1 MADNRRRKK
10 RRKKKKSRKIVLFVF
25 EILLLAILLVAAYF
39 IGMVNR
45 VKYENM
51 SETEAGIND
60 DLSKDTLESLEGYTN
75 IAVFGLDNRSANNY
89 QEGNSD
95 VVMIASIDNKT
106 KNVKL
111 VSVYRDT
118 FLSVGGGTYFK
129 CNNAYAR
136 GGAKQAVQM
145 LNSNLDL
152 DIKEYVC
159 VDWAAVVE
167 VIDDLGGLDLNI
179 TQGEM
184 NQINKYKKDVDGVT
198 GKNTPN
204 VTQYGLVHLDGTQAT
219 TYARIRK
226 LSGDDFKRAS
236 RQRIVLQAM
245 LEKAKKANPATLV
258 KICNSVVD
266 DISTTLS
273 LDQMV
278 SLAKDVTKY
287 KINSTT
293 GFPTDLTTKN
303 MPRCGDTVIPADLVT
318 NVKKLH
324 EYMFDDAADTPSTLY
339 GQAINYVK
347 NGSWDS
353 SKVKLIAGDW
363 SQAVYAMRQDMTYKV
378 LDQAVISD
386 ASGKILYNLAQQDM
400 VALRC
405 VMRLGWQLPNPVT
418 QLNGT
423 DTRYPFA
430 ALVPAGTEH
439 SGG

>member
-25 EILLLAILLVAAYF
+25 EILLLVAAYF

-136 GGAKQAVQM
+136 GGVQM

-258 KICNSVVD
+258 KICNSMVD

-287 KINSTT
+287 KISSTT

-324 EYMFDDAADTPSTLY
+324 EYMFDDAAYTPSQTV
-339 GQAINYVK
+339 QAISETIVNTT
-347 NGSWDS
+347 GITADS
-353 SKVKLIAGDW
+353 AKIN
-363 SQAVYAMRQDMTYKV
+363 T
-378 LDQAVISD
+378 SD
-386 ASGKILYNLAQQDM
+386 YNETVGA
-400 VALRC
+400 
-405 VMRLGWQLPNPVT
+405 T
-418 QLNGT
+418 GT
-423 DTRYPFA
+423 DEIQKGSETTG
-430 ALVPAGTEH
+430 GTNVQ
-439 SGG
+439 

>member
-25 EILLLAILLVAAYF
+25 EIVAAYF

-258 KICNSVVD
+258 KICNSMVD

-287 KINSTT
+287 KISSTT

-324 EYMFDDAADTPSTLY
+324 EYMFDDAAYTPSQTV
-339 GQAINYVK
+339 QAISETIVNTT
-347 NGSWDS
+347 GITADS
-353 SKVKLIAGDW
+353 AKIN
-363 SQAVYAMRQDMTYKV
+363 T
-378 LDQAVISD
+378 SD
-386 ASGKILYNLAQQDM
+386 YNETVGA
-400 VALRC
+400 
-405 VMRLGWQLPNPVT
+405 T
-418 QLNGT
+418 GT
-423 DTRYPFA
+423 DEIQKGSETTG
-430 ALVPAGTEH
+430 GTNVQ
-439 SGG
+439 

>member
-111 VSVYRDT
+111 VSVYRDK

-287 KINSTT
+287 KISSTT

-324 EYMFDDAADTPSTLY
+324 EYMFDDATYTPSQTV
-339 GQAINYVK
+339 QAISDTIVNTT
-347 NGSWDS
+347 GITADS
-353 SKVKLIAGDW
+353 AKIN
-363 SQAVYAMRQDMTYKV
+363 T
-378 LDQAVISD
+378 SD
-386 ASGKILYNLAQQDM
+386 YNETVGA
-400 VALRC
+400 
-405 VMRLGWQLPNPVT
+405 T
-418 QLNGT
+418 GT
-423 DTRYPFA
+423 DEIQKGSETTG
-430 ALVPAGTEH
+430 GTNVQ
-439 SGG
+439 

>member
-1 MADNRRRKK
+1 
-10 RRKKKKSRKIVLFVF
+10 
-25 EILLLAILLVAAYF
+25 
-39 IGMVNR
+39 
-45 VKYENM
+45 
-51 SETEAGIND
+51 
-60 DLSKDTLESLEGYTN
+60 
-75 IAVFGLDNRSANNY
+75 
-89 QEGNSD
+89 
-95 VVMIASIDNKT
+95 
-106 KNVKL
+106 
-111 VSVYRDT
+111 
-118 FLSVGGGTYFK
+118 
-129 CNNAYAR
+129 
-136 GGAKQAVQM
+136 M

-258 KICNSVVD
+258 KICNSMVD

-287 KINSTT
+287 KISSTT
-293 GFPTDLTTKN
+293 GFPTDLTTKT

-324 EYMFDDAADTPSTLY
+324 EYMFDDAAYTPSQTV
-339 GQAINYVK
+339 QAISETIVNTT
-347 NGSWDS
+347 GITADS
-353 SKVKLIAGDW
+353 AKIN
-363 SQAVYAMRQDMTYKV
+363 T
-378 LDQAVISD
+378 SD
-386 ASGKILYNLAQQDM
+386 YNETVGA
-400 VALRC
+400 
-405 VMRLGWQLPNPVT
+405 T
-418 QLNGT
+418 GT
-423 DTRYPFA
+423 DEIQKGSETTG
-430 ALVPAGTEH
+430 GTNVQ
-439 SGG
+439 

>member
-287 KINSTT
+287 KISSTT

-303 MPRCGDTVIPADLVT
+303 MPRCGDTVIPA
-318 NVKKLH
+318 
-324 EYMFDDAADTPSTLY
+324 PQS
-339 GQAINYVK
+339 
-347 NGSWDS
+347 
-353 SKVKLIAGDW
+353 GDRVHFRW
-363 SQAVYAMRQDMTYKV
+363 NHRH
-378 LDQAVISD
+378 
-386 ASGKILYNLAQQDM
+386 
-400 VALRC
+400 
-405 VMRLGWQLPNPVT
+405 RLQV
-418 QLNGT
+418 Q
-423 DTRYPFA
+423 PF
-430 ALVPAGTEH
+430 PQCIP
-439 SGG
+439 

>member
-60 DLSKDTLESLEGYTN
+60 DLSRDTLESLEGYTN
-75 IAVFGLDNRSANNY
+75 ITVFGLDNRSANNY

-258 KICNSVVD
+258 KICNSMVD

-287 KINSTT
+287 KISSTT

-324 EYMFDDAADTPSTLY
+324 EYMFDDAAYTPSQTV
-339 GQAINYVK
+339 QAISETIVNTT
-347 NGSWDS
+347 GITADS
-353 SKVKLIAGDW
+353 AKIN
-363 SQAVYAMRQDMTYKV
+363 T
-378 LDQAVISD
+378 SD
-386 ASGKILYNLAQQDM
+386 YNETVGA
-400 VALRC
+400 
-405 VMRLGWQLPNPVT
+405 T
-418 QLNGT
+418 GT
-423 DTRYPFA
+423 DEIQKGSETTG
-430 ALVPAGTEH
+430 GTNVQ
-439 SGG
+439 

>member
-1 MADNRRRKK
+1 M
-10 RRKKKKSRKIVLFVF
+10 FVF

-60 DLSKDTLESLEGYTN
+60 DLSKDTLESLEGCTN

-136 GGAKQAVQM
+136 DGAKQAVQM

-258 KICNSVVD
+258 KICNSMVD

-287 KINSTT
+287 KISSTT

-324 EYMFDDAADTPSTLY
+324 EYMFDDAAYTPSQTV
-339 GQAINYVK
+339 QAISETIVNTT
-347 NGSWDS
+347 GITADS
-353 SKVKLIAGDW
+353 AKIN
-363 SQAVYAMRQDMTYKV
+363 T
-378 LDQAVISD
+378 SD
-386 ASGKILYNLAQQDM
+386 YNETVGA
-400 VALRC
+400 
-405 VMRLGWQLPNPVT
+405 T
-418 QLNGT
+418 GT
-423 DTRYPFA
+423 DEIQKGSETTG
-430 ALVPAGTEH
+430 GTNVQ
-439 SGG
+439 

>member
-75 IAVFGLDNRSANNY
+75 ITVFGLDNRSANNY

-136 GGAKQAVQM
+136 GGAKEAVQM

-287 KINSTT
+287 KISSTT

-324 EYMFDDAADTPSTLY
+324 EYMFDDAAYTPSQTV
-339 GQAINYVK
+339 QAISETIVNTT
-347 NGSWDS
+347 GITADS
-353 SKVKLIAGDW
+353 AKIN
-363 SQAVYAMRQDMTYKV
+363 T
-378 LDQAVISD
+378 SD
-386 ASGKILYNLAQQDM
+386 YNETVGA
-400 VALRC
+400 
-405 VMRLGWQLPNPVT
+405 T
-418 QLNGT
+418 GT
-423 DTRYPFA
+423 DEIQKGSETTG
-430 ALVPAGTEH
+430 GTNVQ
-439 SGG
+439 

>member
-245 LEKAKKANPATLV
+245 LEKANPATLV

-324 EYMFDDAADTPSTLY
+324 EYMFDDAAYTPSQTV
-339 GQAINYVK
+339 QAISETIVNTT
-347 NGSWDS
+347 GITADS
-353 SKVKLIAGDW
+353 AKIN
-363 SQAVYAMRQDMTYKV
+363 T
-378 LDQAVISD
+378 SD
-386 ASGKILYNLAQQDM
+386 YNETVGA
-400 VALRC
+400 
-405 VMRLGWQLPNPVT
+405 T
-418 QLNGT
+418 GT
-423 DTRYPFA
+423 DEIQKGSETTG
-430 ALVPAGTEH
+430 GTNVQ
-439 SGG
+439 

>member
-245 LEKAKKANPATLV
+245 LEKANPATLV

-324 EYMFDDAADTPSTLY
+324 EYMFDDATYTPSQTV
-339 GQAINYVK
+339 QAISDTIVNTT
-347 NGSWDS
+347 GITADS
-353 SKVKLIAGDW
+353 AKIN
-363 SQAVYAMRQDMTYKV
+363 T
-378 LDQAVISD
+378 SD
-386 ASGKILYNLAQQDM
+386 YNETVGA
-400 VALRC
+400 
-405 VMRLGWQLPNPVT
+405 T
-418 QLNGT
+418 GT
-423 DTRYPFA
+423 DEIQKGSETTG
-430 ALVPAGTEH
+430 GTNVQ
-439 SGG
+439 

>member
-75 IAVFGLDNRSANNY
+75 IEVFGLDNRSENNY

-324 EYMFDDAADTPSTLY
+324 EYMFDDAAYTPSQTV
-339 GQAINYVK
+339 QAISETIVNTT
-347 NGSWDS
+347 GITADS
-353 SKVKLIAGDW
+353 AKIN
-363 SQAVYAMRQDMTYKV
+363 T
-378 LDQAVISD
+378 SD
-386 ASGKILYNLAQQDM
+386 YNETVGA
-400 VALRC
+400 
-405 VMRLGWQLPNPVT
+405 T
-418 QLNGT
+418 GT
-423 DTRYPFA
+423 DEIQKGSETTG
-430 ALVPAGTEH
+430 GTNVQ
-439 SGG
+439 